1 MAAIEQRRP
10 RIADAQRQLDEAR
23 QRAQRF
29 AELAL
34 QAGIS
39 AAQRETFRNQ
49 ELSARA
55 DVMVRQKALDRA
67 LRRRA

>member
-1 MAAIEQRRP
+1 MATSETRRP
-10 RIADAQRQLDEAR
+10 RVADAQRKLDQAR

-29 AELAL
+29 AELAV
-34 QAGIS
+34 QPGIR

-55 DVMVRQKALDRA
+55 EVTLRQKALDFA

>member
-1 MAAIEQRRP
+1 MATSETRRP
-10 RIADAQRQLDEAR
+10 RVADAQRKLDQVR

-34 QAGIS
+34 QPGIS

-55 DVMVRQKALDRA
+55 EVTLRQKALDQA

>member
-1 MAAIEQRRP
+1 MATTEPRRP
-10 RIADAQRQLDEAR
+10 RVADAQRKLDQAR

-34 QAGIS
+34 QPGIS
-39 AAQRETFRNQ
+39 AAQREIFRNQ

-55 DVMVRQKALDRA
+55 EVTLRQKALDHA